1 MYMGGAKNADAA
13 IFADGGIDAKL
24 TTAIKPTRSKKVL
37 NFASD
42 TDDVADIMELYN
54 NLAGK

>member
-13 IFADGGIDAKL
+13 IFTDIDTDAKL
-24 TTAIKPTRSKKVL
+24 INAIKPTRSKKVL
-37 NFASD
+37 NFASE
-42 TDDVADIMELYN
+42 TDDVTEIMDLYN